1 MALADLTICESTKQN
16 FCIMDEKETYWE
28 VTQTAVI
35 PRFMTKAEIR
45 EMKSQSSWLNF
56 HVYKDS
62 FGVECLIFEN
72 RSRAELCF
80 YERANRNIQQLKLS

>member
-1 MALADLTICESTKQN
+1 
-16 FCIMDEKETYWE
+16 MDEKETYWE
-28 VTQTAVI
+28 VTQTAVV
-35 PRFMTKAEIR
+35 PRFMTKAEIH

-62 FGVECLIFEN
+62 FGIDCLIFEN

-80 YERANRNIQQLKLS
+80 YERAKSNIQKNKLS